1 MKVRSEVIQPDA
13 SAWSA
18 VVEVR
23 GVVFVAS
30 FVANRLVCRLAPY
43 RHPPRYP
50 KWCLEYVQ
58 RWAQARIASLPAN
71 WMQAHQALYG
81 SPSAGAAWVD
91 EPRST

>member
-23 GVVFVAS
+23 GVVFVA
-30 FVANRLVCRLAPY
+30 NRLACHLAPY

-50 KWCLEYVQ
+50 KWCLEHVR
-58 RWAQARIASLPAN
+58 RWAETRIASLPPS
-71 WMQAHQALYG
+71 WMQAHQALYQ
-81 SPSAGAAWVD
+81 SAPAAAACAN
-91 EPRST
+91 ESGNA